1 MKTFKFSLFTLL
13 LLIFSACGSIQSTL
27 KNIDNNALKPKIYD
41 NHFVI
46 SEYSS
51 DKKYGYH
58 KDYPI
63 NLGFDNE
70 KTSQNNVAYYF
81 NALVGKNGEKF
92 TYEKVES
99 CCPFPTKRNTIGAGS
114 LDVYKITFEGNPKII
129 QLYINLFE
137 RGKVLCPVGFS
148 IKN

>member
-1 MKTFKFSLFTLL
+1 MRTFKFSLFTLL

-27 KNIDNNALKPKIYD
+27 KNIDNNAVKPKIND
-41 NHFVI
+41 NRFMI
-46 SEYSS
+46 TEYSS

-70 KTSQNNVAYYF
+70 KTSQSNVAYYF

-114 LDVYKITFEGNPKII
+114 LDVYNITFEGNPKII